1 MNLHG
6 YTLELAFPVT
16 IANQV
21 LTRIRALF
29 DESAAQG
36 YPMTSSYRSGINLK
50 FGKAFP
56 DLLSQVTLT
65 DEADWS
71 KGVMMF
77 DFPSYRPDNGIRY
90 NEPFCKF
97 HPSRRYS
104 WARLSLAHRSQSFQN
119 AHQRVP
125 LPPTLDEE
133 LARSSSIR
141 QGQLQD

>member
-1 MNLHG
+1 MGLHG

-21 LTRIRALF
+21 LKRVRALF

-36 YPMTSSYRSGINLK
+36 HPMTSTYRSGINLK

-65 DEADWS
+65 GEADWS

-77 DFPSYRPDNGIRY
+77 DFPTYRPDGGVRY
-90 NEPFCKF
+90 NEPFCEPTSIFIFQKDSMTNLF
-97 HPSRRYS
+97 
-104 WARLSLAHRSQSFQN
+104 LRS
-119 AHQRVP
+119 
-125 LPPTLDEE
+125 
-133 LARSSSIR
+133 
-141 QGQLQD
+141 

>member
-29 DESAAQG
+29 DESEAQG

-65 DEADWS
+65 NEADWS

-90 NEPFCKF
+90 NEPFCKHRSF
-97 HPSRRYS
+97 L
-104 WARLSLAHRSQSFQN
+104 WARLTLTHRSQPWQN

-125 LPPTLDEE
+125 LPSTLDEE
-133 LARSSSIR
+133 LARSSPTR
-141 QGQLQD
+141 ERQLQD